1 MTVIHAQQS
10 DNTFFLRRLEKKE
23 AFWASPGSYLHKSTL
38 ISLARNISGL
48 ELPPSVYSDTTFEE
62 TTDTQ
67 KGQDTVSHLVASQLA
82 AQLREATI
90 ESSRIYSTENS
101 DDTNE
106 SDKTDAP

>member
-10 DNTFFLRRLEKKE
+10 DNTSFLRRLEKKE

-62 TTDTQ
+62 ITDTQ
-67 KGQDTVSHLVASQLA
+67 KGQNTVSQLVASQLA

-90 ESSRIYSTENS
+90 ESSRIYS
-101 DDTNE
+101 DDTDENDE
-106 SDKTDAP
+106 TDAP